1 MRNEPLVIIP
11 TIFFLSAALCA
22 LLTLASNKE
31 HSQ

>member
-1 MRNEPLVIIP
+1 MRNGSLVIIP
-11 TIFFLSAALCA
+11 AVFFLSATLCT